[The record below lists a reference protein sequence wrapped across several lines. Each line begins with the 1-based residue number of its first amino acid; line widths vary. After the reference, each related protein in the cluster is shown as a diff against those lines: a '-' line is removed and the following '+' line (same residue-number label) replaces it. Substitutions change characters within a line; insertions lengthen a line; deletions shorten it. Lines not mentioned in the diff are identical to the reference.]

1 MNKDTITEGK
11 LIYALVKHFFIIDKQ
26 WITYNISVYRDCI
39 DFEGDDNF
47 LLFKRTMKKAGYWKY
62 LDFTIDDN
70 NRFARNEQGRIYII
84 YLNKLGEKNKDNLIT
99 LLKLKGY
106 IL

>member
-1 MNKDTITEGK
+1 MSKDTISEGDV
-11 LIYALVKHFFIIDKQ
+11 IYTLVKCFNIDE
-26 WITYNISVYRDCI
+26 WLTDNISVYRDCI

-47 LLFKRTMKKAGYWKY
+47 LLFKRVMKEVGYWKY
-62 LDFTIDDN
+62 FDFAIDDN
-70 NRFARNEQGRIYII
+70 NRVIHDKQGRIYII

>member
-1 MNKDTITEGK
+1 MSRDTITEGEV
-11 LIYALVKHFFIIDKQ
+11 IYTLVKCFSINKWFTH
-26 WITYNISVYRDCI
+26 NISVYRDCI

-47 LLFKRTMKKAGYWKY
+47 LLFKRAMKKVGYWKY
-62 LDFTIDDN
+62 FDFIIDDN
-70 NRFARNEQGRIYII
+70 NRFVHDEQGRVYII
-84 YLNKLGEKNKDNLIT
+84 YLNKLGEENKENLIT